1 MPSLERH
8 GTTTLAAPEA
18 SGSIGFSSPTGSPSF
33 EIRGAG
39 GDPSSSLRLDRVN
52 SRDLFALARAVFF
65 RHLQSCPEGPD
76 PVGVV
81 LPLDTDHP
89 ASGSRGRVVF
99 ALPVLL
105 PEEQFIP
112 LDLLLARSQRGGGG
126 RRSRLQMTRPS
137 RGA

>member
-1 MPSLERH
+1 M
-8 GTTTLAAPEA
+8 
-18 SGSIGFSSPTGSPSF
+18 
-33 EIRGAG
+33 
-39 GDPSSSLRLDRVN
+39 RLDRVN
-52 SRDLFALARAVFF
+52 SRDLFALARSVFF

-81 LPLDTDHP
+81 LPLDTDDP

-112 LDLLLARSQRGGGG
+112 LDLLLTRSQRGGPG
-126 RRSRLQMTRPS
+126 RRGRLQISRPG
-137 RGA
+137 RGT

>member
-1 MPSLERH
+1 M
-8 GTTTLAAPEA
+8 
-18 SGSIGFSSPTGSPSF
+18 
-33 EIRGAG
+33 
-39 GDPSSSLRLDRVN
+39 
-52 SRDLFALARAVFF
+52 FF

-81 LPLDTDHP
+81 LPLDTEDP
-89 ASGSRGRVVF
+89 SSSVRGRVVF

-112 LDLLLARSQRGGGG
+112 LDLLLARSQRSVPG
-126 RRSRLQMTRPS
+126 RRGRLQITRPS